1 MCTQRVEQYKVYRCM
16 IAIKVK
22 TIRHTTLL
30 AIFYLQKNCPQEG
43 CRTPEFVRTLTTA
56 AVQATVTGT
65 AELPQPP
72 PPSLSSLTLVESQ
85 PDSLLIGSG
94 QCARFTAE
102 PFNKRLIVVRKY
114 VDESEEL
121 QLQILYA
128 LQLATA
134 KLRHP
139 KGTFAYSS
147 KRTHQHS
154 TCS

>member
-1 MCTQRVEQYKVYRCM
+1 MSVGALVSYHC
-16 IAIKVK
+16 IP
-22 TIRHTTLL
+22 
-30 AIFYLQKNCPQEG
+30 YLQKNCPQEG

-65 AELPQPP
+65 AELPQP
-72 PPSLSSLTLVESQ
+72 LSSLTLVESQ
-85 PDSLLIGSG
+85 PDCLFIGSG
-94 QCARFTAE
+94 QSARFTDE

-114 VDESEEL
+114 VDESEDL

-134 KLRHP
+134 KLHYP
-139 KGTFAYSS
+139 KGTFACAS
-147 KRTHQHS
+147 KHTHQHS